1 MRNEETGGAKKLTT
15 DGAGEREVVFRAMLD
30 RFAPLFWDTRV
41 DALDVDAQRGYI
53 MARLLNMGGMP
64 GFICVEK
71 LYSREEIVDCAIR
84 RRDLAPRVRN
94 FLFGWY
100 GIPRERMQ
108 PPAGRWR

>member
-1 MRNEETGGAKKLTT
+1 MAAKTREEAFK
-15 DGAGEREVVFRAMLD
+15 RMLSEMK
-30 RFAPLFWDTRV
+30 PLFWDTRIET
-41 DALDVDAQRGYI
+41 LDMERNAAYI
-53 MARLLNMGGMP
+53 ISRLLNMGGMP

-71 LYSREEIVDCAIR
+71 LYSREEIMDCAIR

-108 PPAGRWR
+108 PPARGWR